1 MRSNIQRA
9 STLTA
14 IVVASTTVLRAIAQ
28 QPPPPK
34 PQSAMNGDV
43 PAWNRVLQISDG
55 RTFVTNGHLALDTE
69 FAKPTK
75 LPETV
80 IPPSKSIEAHFTAP
94 REHECTL
101 GDLKPDRAHGRY
113 VAPSG
118 LWLNAD
124 YVDYLRRVLP
134 SSTRLKMQRDLDP
147 IVIVLSGKP
156 VGVLMALRSAAD
168 KSPSVAGPL
177 NNRQ

>member
-1 MRSNIQRA
+1 MLETIRLA
-9 STLTA
+9 SVVTTLIVGFTA
-14 IVVASTTVLRAIAQ
+14 VLHGVAQ
-28 QPPPPK
+28 QPPQPK
-34 PQSAMNGDV
+34 QQSAMYGDT

-69 FAKPTK
+69 FAKPSK
-75 LPETV
+75 LPEIV
-80 IPPSKSIEAHFTAP
+80 IPPSKSIEANFTAP
-94 REHECTL
+94 REHECSL
-101 GDLKPDRAHGRY
+101 DDLKLDRGQGRY

-147 IVIVLSGKP
+147 IVVVLNGKP
-156 VGVLMALRSAAD
+156 IGVLMAMRTPAA
-168 KSPSVAGPL
+168 KMPKP
-177 NNRQ
+177 

>member
-1 MRSNIQRA
+1 
-9 STLTA
+9 
-14 IVVASTTVLRAIAQ
+14 
-28 QPPPPK
+28 
-34 PQSAMNGDV
+34 MNGDT

-69 FAKPTK
+69 FAKPAT
-75 LPETV
+75 LPEIV
-80 IPPSKSIEAHFTAP
+80 IPPSKAVEGNFTAP

-101 GDLKPDRAHGRY
+101 GDLKPDRSQGRY
-113 VAPSG
+113 TSPSG
-118 LWLNAD
+118 LWINAD

-156 VGVLMALRSAAD
+156 IGVLMAMRSPVD
-168 KSPSVAGPL
+168 KAP
-177 NNRQ
+177 R

>member
-1 MRSNIQRA
+1 MRSNLQFA
-9 STLTA
+9 SILTA
-14 IVVASTTVLRAIAQ
+14 LVVVVTAAPHVTAQ
-28 QPPPPK
+28 QPPAK
-34 PQSAMNGDV
+34 PQSAMNGDT

-69 FAKPTK
+69 FAKPAK
-75 LPETV
+75 LPDTV
-80 IPPSKSIEAHFTAP
+80 IPASKSIEANFTAP

-101 GDLKPDRAHGRY
+101 ADLKPDRSNGRY

-124 YVDYLRRVLP
+124 YIDYLRRVLP

-156 VGVLMALRSAAD
+156 IGVLMAMRSPAD
-168 KSPSVAGPL
+168 KSPS
-177 NNRQ
+177 R

>member
-1 MRSNIQRA
+1 MRSNIQLA
-9 STLTA
+9 SLLTA
-14 IVVASTTVLRAIAQ
+14 LVAALAASLHAVAQ
-28 QPPPPK
+28 QPPAK
-34 PQSAMNGDV
+34 PQSAMNGDT

-55 RTFVTNGHLALDTE
+55 RTFVTNGHLALDIE
-69 FAKPTK
+69 FAKPAT
-75 LPETV
+75 LPDTV
-80 IPPSKSIEAHFTAP
+80 IPPSKSIEANFTAP
-94 REHECTL
+94 REHECSL
-101 GDLKPDRAHGRY
+101 GDLKPDRGQGRY

-156 VGVLMALRSAAD
+156 IGVLMAMRSPQD
-168 KSPSVAGPL
+168 KTP
-177 NNRQ
+177 R